1 MRHHLLI
8 TIIFLK
14 VSTSVSLAILIYLES
29 ILATEITAMF
39 TAKNILSS
47 FNYYLLDM
55 GLIMT
60 NLPQKDVEENKN

>member
-14 VSTSVSLAILIYLES
+14 VSTLAILIYLES
-29 ILATEITAMF
+29 IMATEITAMF

-47 FNYYLLDM
+47 FNYLLDM
-55 GLIMT
+55 GLIVT

>member
-8 TIIFLK
+8 TIIILK

-29 ILATEITAMF
+29 IMATEITAMF

-47 FNYYLLDM
+47 FNYLLDM
-55 GLIMT
+55 GLIVT